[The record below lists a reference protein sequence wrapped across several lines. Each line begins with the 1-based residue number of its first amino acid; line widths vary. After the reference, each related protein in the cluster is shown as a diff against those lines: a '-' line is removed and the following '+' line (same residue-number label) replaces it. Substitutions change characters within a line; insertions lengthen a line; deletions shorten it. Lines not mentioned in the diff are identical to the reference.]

1 MKYGDFIN
9 KYSKIINDILK
20 DKNENN
26 EVIISKKKNYKKSQH
41 Y

>member
-26 EVIISKKKNYKKSQH
+26 EVIISKKKNYKKS
-41 Y
+41 

>member
-26 EVIISKKKNYKKSQH
+26 EVIISNKKNYKKS
-41 Y
+41 